1 MYAIV
6 QTGGKQYKVSPGD
19 KFDVEKL
26 SAQPGDEVIL
36 AQVLLLGNDKETKV
50 GQPFLENVSVPCNI
64 IGQVKG
70 KKVISFT
77 YRRRKDSKRKVGH
90 RQLITRLEVKEIKRL
105 KPDYNERGKGF

>member
-19 KFDVEKL
+19 KIEVEKL
-26 SAQPGDEVIL
+26 SAQPGDEVVL
-36 AQVLLLGNDKETKV
+36 DKVLLLGNDKEIKV

-70 KKVISFT
+70 KKVVSFT

-90 RQLITRLEVKEIKRL
+90 RQLIPQLEVKEIKA
-105 KPDYNERGKGF
+105 

>member
-19 KFDVEKL
+19 KIEVEKL

-36 AQVLLLGNDKETKV
+36 DKVLLLGNEKEIKA
-50 GQPFLENVSVPCNI
+50 GQPFLEKVSVSCNV

-70 KKVISFT
+70 KKVVSFT
-77 YRRRKDSKRKVGH
+77 YRKRKDSKRKVGH
-90 RQLITRLEVKEIKRL
+90 RQLITRLEVKEIHARTA
-105 KPDYNERGKGF
+105 